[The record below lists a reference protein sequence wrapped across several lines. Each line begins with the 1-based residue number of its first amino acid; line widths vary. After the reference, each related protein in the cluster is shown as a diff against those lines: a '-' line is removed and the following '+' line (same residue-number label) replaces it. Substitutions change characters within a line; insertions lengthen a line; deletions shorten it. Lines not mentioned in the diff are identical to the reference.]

1 MTTFTYSIID
11 KERTIFM
18 KRTIKQLIVVSCLIL
33 MIVVSGTN
41 VKAEYVEKF
50 GSPVVLINAGDSGAI
65 YITKAIC
72 EKAGMQF
79 DVGIDVIPEQLKKG
93 SGRIG
98 ENKERYMSLVEYNS
112 NFPLGTPY
120 EALVVTIATQNSSG
134 VGGLSLKYI
143 IEQVEFNL
151 YWAKENEIP
160 IIGVYASTRDDRG
173 NTKSTTEFLIDLVAP
188 YCDILITTVSSNY
201 DGRFTKLGKNL
212 GIPVIESKNLTALV
226 GVFQELFGIEP
237 TE

>member
-1 MTTFTYSIID
+1 MTTSTYSIIN
-11 KERTIFM
+11 KERIAFM
-18 KRTIKQLIVVSCLIL
+18 KRFMKLIKMSVLIL
-33 MIVVSGTN
+33 MFVVSGAN
-41 VKAEYVEKF
+41 VKAESLGQF
-50 GSPVVLINAGDSGAI
+50 GSPAVLINAGDSGAI

-143 IEQVEFNL
+143 IEQVESNL

-212 GIPVIESKNLTALV
+212 GIPVIEGKNLTALV

-237 TE
+237 VE